1 MSSSHH
7 QNPSHAADANE
18 HDHEEE
24 TFLDPNETIEEYSE
38 EHPPDQDHPMSSDDD
53 NDDNDDNQDHDMLLE
68 EVIVDDSIQ
77 GFFLHTSPIYSVA
90 LFDNYAATGSG
101 DDLGYLWDITNGELI
116 LKLHGHTDS
125 VTIVKFSFDGMYLAT
140 GGMDGQVRIWNV
152 AEKKFV
158 VALEAGDEIMV
169 PNARFSREGAN
180 AVVAGLASFWTGYFR
195 WGGRWD
201 SMDVESPLGTTHAG
215 ILRAYRALYCGIILP
230 LGEKHRHLFRRQ

>member
-7 QNPSHAADANE
+7 QDPSHAADADEN
-18 HDHEEE
+18 DHEEE

-38 EHPPDQDHPMSSDDD
+38 DHLPDQDHPMSSDD
-53 NDDNDDNQDHDMLLE
+53 NENVENQDHDMLLE

-90 LFDNYAATGSG
+90 LFGNYAATGSG

-152 AEKKFV
+152 AEKKLV

-180 AVVAGLASFWTGYFR
+180 AVVAGLASLWTGYFR

-215 ILRAYRALYCGIILP
+215 ILGAYRALYRGIILP
-230 LGEKHRHLFRRQ
+230 LGEKHRHLFRRR